1 MAELYDDW
9 LARPMSRVEY
19 NELSDEERK
28 ERNLAQKRIYV
39 ENNSEKVKER
49 ARKYREEHPEKYKAS
64 KRKYEENNS
73 EKNKANKRNYQQSPA
88 GKKQSTLSNWRAR
101 GLQETPEE
109 MDRLYELRQTQE
121 LCSSCD
127 VKLTRTGKYD
137 STYVT
142 MDHSHLTNR
151 FRQICCKNC
160 NHFDSW
166 KKYWVDGIFGG
177 LRPRPSITEQTSC
190 YVIY

>member
-49 ARKYREEHPEKYKAS
+49 SRKYREENSDKEKTRHK
-64 KRKYEENNS
+64 KYREENP
-73 EKNKANKRNYQQSPA
+73 EKNKEINRNYQQSPA
-88 GKKQSTLSNWRAR
+88 GKKQSTLSNWRRR

-127 VKLTRTGKYD
+127 VKLTRTGKYN

-142 MDHSHLTNR
+142 MDHCHFTKR

-166 KKYWVDGIFGG
+166 KKYWVGGIFGG
-177 LRPRPSITEQTSC
+177 TKVPRRPAHNNRTD
-190 YVIY
+190 